1 MAQPRLLDL
10 FSQTLSFGLDL
21 DERIAKGAVEE
32 QASELQQSLRDLLN
46 QAHSRCLAAGKL
58 PDQVER
64 AAFAVAAWLDEVLTR
79 NPNWWH
85 TVTPLQ
91 VTLFNTNN
99 AGNEFFD
106 KLSSLRSEEDE
117 LRELYYH
124 VLLLGFVGQ
133 YYYETGEQG
142 ELAKL
147 KELHARQLPL
157 APVALH
163 SLGEEGITAQPYLE
177 KDPAGPRYPR
187 QWDQLLLKGAALL
200 ALLIP
205 LAYLGWLLLATPEER
220 GPTLAER
227 VERQLQAYKC
237 ADLTA
242 QVDQDGT
249 TRVSGYLPR
258 SEDVARLSQE
268 VQALDGVK
276 QATFDLA
283 VHIWPHCEAAALLK
297 PWRER
302 NQAEHRG
309 LSVTPRAGHA
319 ALFSEG
325 ERVIVKLHQADFDG
339 YLYVDYY
346 TVDGQVIHLFP
357 NRREPDSGRLIDS
370 GEMFTV
376 GERIA
381 EGWEVGPPFGQEMIS
396 VIAVDKPLYP
406 AERAEVEPASDYL
419 PYLRGLLEARRD
431 DANLLSDY
439 LFLQTEAKR

>member
-21 DERIAKGAVEE
+21 DERIAKGTVME
-32 QASELQQSLRDLLN
+32 QASELQQNLRELIA
-46 QAHSRCLAAGKL
+46 QARSRCLAAGKL
-58 PDQVER
+58 PDQIER

-163 SLGEEGITAQPYLE
+163 NLGEEGITAQPYLE

-187 QWDQLLLKGAALL
+187 QWDQLLLKGAAVL

-205 LAYLGWLLLATPEER
+205 LAYLGWLLLATPQAH

-227 VERQLQAYKC
+227 VQRQLQTYKC

-242 QVDQDGT
+242 QVDENGT

-258 SEDVARLSQE
+258 SEDIARLSQE

-276 QATFDLA
+276 QATF
-283 VHIWPHCEAAALLK
+283 E
-297 PWRER
+297 
-302 NQAEHRG
+302 
-309 LSVTPRAGHA
+309 
-319 ALFSEG
+319 
-325 ERVIVKLHQADFDG
+325 
-339 YLYVDYY
+339 
-346 TVDGQVIHLFP
+346 
-357 NRREPDSGRLIDS
+357 
-370 GEMFTV
+370 
-376 GERIA
+376 
-381 EGWEVGPPFGQEMIS
+381 
-396 VIAVDKPLYP
+396 
-406 AERAEVEPASDYL
+406 
-419 PYLRGLLEARRD
+419 
-431 DANLLSDY
+431 
-439 LFLQTEAKR
+439 

>member
-1 MAQPRLLDL
+1 MVQPRLLDL

-21 DERIAKGAVEE
+21 DERIAEGTVKE
-32 QASELQQSLRDLLN
+32 QANELQQSLREMLS
-46 QAHSRCLAAGKL
+46 QARSRALAAGKL
-58 PDQVER
+58 PEQVDR
-64 AAFAVAAWLDEVLTR
+64 AAFAVVAWFDEVLTR
-79 NPNWWH
+79 NPRWLH

-99 AGNEFFD
+99 AGNEFFE

-117 LRELYYH
+117 VRELYYH

-133 YYYETGEQG
+133 YYYETSEHG

-163 SLGEEGITAQPYLE
+163 TLGEDGITAQPYVE
-177 KDPAGPRYPR
+177 KDPSGPRYPR

-200 ALLIP
+200 ALIIP
-205 LAYLGWLLLATPEER
+205 LGYLGWLLLATPQER

-227 VERQLQAYKC
+227 VERQLQGYQC
-237 ADLTA
+237 ADLSA
-242 QVDQDGT
+242 QVAEDGT
-249 TRVSGYLPR
+249 TRVTGYLPR
-258 SEDVARLSQE
+258 SEDVTRLSQE
-268 VQALDGVK
+268 IQALEGVK
-276 QATFDLA
+276 QAIFDLA
-283 VHIWPHCEAAALLK
+283 VHIWPHCEAVALLRL
-297 PWRER
+297 WRER
-302 NQAEHRG
+302 NQADHRG

-319 ALFSEG
+319 AMFSEG
-325 ERVIVKLHQADFDG
+325 ERVIVKLHQANYNG

-346 TVDGQVIHLFP
+346 TVDGQVIHLYP
-357 NRREPDSGRLIDS
+357 NRREPDSGRRINA
-370 GEMFTV
+370 GEAFTV

-406 AERAEVEPASDYL
+406 AERPEFEPASDYL

-431 DANLLSDY
+431 DANLLSDF

>member
-1 MAQPRLLDL
+1 MARLRLLDY
-10 FSQTLSFGLDL
+10 FAKTLSFGLDL
-21 DERIAKGAVEE
+21 DERIAASTVKE
-32 QASELQQSLRDLLN
+32 QAGELQQSLRELLN
-46 QAHSRCLAAGKL
+46 QARSRALAAGKL
-58 PDQVER
+58 PEQVER
-64 AAFAVAAWLDEVLTR
+64 AAFAVVAWFDEILTR
-79 NPNWWH
+79 NPSWWH

-91 VTLFNTNN
+91 VSLFNTNN
-99 AGNEFFD
+99 AGNEFFE

-117 LRELYYH
+117 VRELYYH
-124 VLLLGFVGQ
+124 ILLLGFVGQ
-133 YYYETGEQG
+133 YYYEASEHG

-163 SLGEEGITAQPYLE
+163 ALGEDGITAQPYVE
-177 KDPAGPRYPR
+177 KDPSGPRYPR

-205 LAYLGWLLLATPEER
+205 LGYLGWLLLATPEER

-227 VERQLQAYKC
+227 VDQQLQGYAC
-237 ADLTA
+237 ADLSA
-242 QVDQDGT
+242 QVDAQGN
-249 TRVSGYLPR
+249 TRVSGYLQR
-258 SEDVARLSQE
+258 SEDVTRLTQDI
-268 VQALDGVK
+268 QALDGVK
-276 QATFDLA
+276 QATFDLT

-302 NQAEHRG
+302 NLAAHRG

-346 TVDGQVIHLFP
+346 TVDGQVIHLYP
-357 NRREPDSGRLIDS
+357 NRREPDSGRLINA
-370 GEMFTV
+370 GEVFTV

-406 AERAEVEPASDYL
+406 AERAEFEPASDYL
-419 PYLRGLLEARRD
+419 PYLRGLLGARHD
-431 DANLLSDY
+431 DANLLSDF